1 MSKTALSRTSAEPVG
16 DGFVSGIFFMLKT
29 VILAYGISIV
39 LLLGVSLLA
48 TVQAFSDRAIAI
60 AANIVTALGV
70 LLCGFLSGRHF
81 SSKGLVFGALCGI
94 FYSGLLCIIGNLAA
108 QTLSFGA
115 SAVTALI
122 IGVICGAVGGI
133 AGINTKHTRRR

>member
-1 MSKTALSRTSAEPVG
+1 MSRTALSRTSAETVG

-29 VILAYGISIV
+29 VMIAYCISII
-39 LLLGVSLLA
+39 LLFAVSLIA
-48 TVQAFSDRAIAI
+48 TVQAFSDKAIAI

-70 LLCGFLSGRHF
+70 LLCGFMSGRHF
-81 SSKGLVFGALCGI
+81 CCKGLIFGALCGVI
-94 FYSGLLCIIGNLAA
+94 YSGLLCLIGNLAA
-108 QTLSFGA
+108 QNLQFGA

>member
-1 MSKTALSRTSAEPVG
+1 LSRTALSRTSAETVG

-29 VILAYGISIV
+29 VMIAYCISII
-39 LLLGVSLLA
+39 LLFAVSLIA
-48 TVQAFSDRAIAI
+48 TVQAFSDKAIAI

-70 LLCGFLSGRHF
+70 LLCGFMSGRHF
-81 SSKGLVFGALCGI
+81 SCKGLIFGALCGVI
-94 FYSGLLCIIGNLAA
+94 YSGLLCLIGNLAA
-108 QTLSFGA
+108 QNLQFGA

>member
-1 MSKTALSRTSAEPVG
+1 MSRTALSRTAPEAAG
-16 DGFVSGIFFMLKT
+16 GGFVPGIFFMLKT
-29 VILAYGISIV
+29 VMIAYCISIA
-39 LLLGVSLLA
+39 LLFGVSVIA

-70 LLCGFLSGRHF
+70 LLCGFMAGRHF
-81 SSKGLVFGALCGI
+81 SSKGLIYGALCGVI
-94 FYSGLLCIIGNLAA
+94 YSGLLCLIGNLAA
-108 QTLSFGA
+108 QSLNFGA

-133 AGINTKHTRRR
+133 AGINTRHTRRR

>member
-1 MSKTALSRTSAEPVG
+1 MSRTALSRTSAETVG
-16 DGFVSGIFFMLKT
+16 GGFVPGIFFMLKT
-29 VILAYGISIV
+29 VMIAYCISIA
-39 LLLGVSLLA
+39 LLFGVSVIA

-70 LLCGFLSGRHF
+70 LLCGFMSGRHF
-81 SSKGLVFGALCGI
+81 SSKGLIYGALCGI
-94 FYSGLLCIIGNLAA
+94 IYSGLLCLIGNLAA
-108 QTLSFGA
+108 QNLNLGA

-133 AGINTKHTRRR
+133 AGINTKHTRHR

>member
-1 MSKTALSRTSAEPVG
+1 MSRTALSRTSAETVG

-29 VILAYGISIV
+29 VMIAYCISII
-39 LLLGVSLLA
+39 LLFAVSLIA
-48 TVQAFSDRAIAI
+48 TVQAFSDKAIAI

-70 LLCGFLSGRHF
+70 LLCGFMSGRHF
-81 SSKGLVFGALCGI
+81 SCKGLIFGALCGVI
-94 FYSGLLCIIGNLAA
+94 YSGLLCLIGNLAA
-108 QTLSFGA
+108 QNLQFGA